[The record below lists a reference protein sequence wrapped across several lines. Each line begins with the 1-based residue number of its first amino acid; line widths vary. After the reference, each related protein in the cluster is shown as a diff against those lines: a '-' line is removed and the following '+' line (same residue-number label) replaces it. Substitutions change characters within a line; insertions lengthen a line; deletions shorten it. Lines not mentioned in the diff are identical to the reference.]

1 MIDEKMISII
11 ILTNGQ
17 EGRLGYCINNI
28 LSQDYSNKELI
39 IVSSNPSDTLSNYE
53 ENSMI
58 KIYIRPELSR
68 SEARDFSLNK
78 VNGEYI
84 FFINPLDALMN
95 DQVLSNICKDMEEN
109 NSNFLAMLSL
119 KLKDGFFHYL
129 EGEDDVEV
137 ITDANSWFYFFK
149 HHEKFK

>member
-1 MIDEKMISII
+1 MISII

-17 EGRLGYCINNI
+17 EGRLGYCINHI

-58 KIYIRPELSR
+58 KIYISPELSR
-68 SEARDFSLNK
+68 SEDRDFSLNK

-95 DQVLSNICKDMEEN
+95 DQV
-109 NSNFLAMLSL
+109 
-119 KLKDGFFHYL
+119 YL
-129 EGEDDVEV
+129 
-137 ITDANSWFYFFK
+137 IYAKIWKKIILISWRCYLLN
-149 HHEKFK
+149 